1 MGTLVRQL
9 LAFDKD
15 ILGVTPT
22 PPPPAPPS
30 PTPPP
35 ARLLDPYPA
44 AAVAGASTALHAT
57 HLRVHKKEDSL
68 FWSVGEPIFDKVRD
82 FLAQS
87 ADMAREDLLSREIE
101 AKEKG
106 PIQKMDEY
114 LDSLVNQPRK
124 KYKTQTSTPISS
136 NKVLSSLP
144 VVGALS
150 TFQ

>member
-1 MGTLVRQL
+1 
-9 LAFDKD
+9 
-15 ILGVTPT
+15 
-22 PPPPAPPS
+22 
-30 PTPPP
+30 
-35 ARLLDPYPA
+35 
-44 AAVAGASTALHAT
+44 
-57 HLRVHKKEDSL
+57 VHKKEDSL